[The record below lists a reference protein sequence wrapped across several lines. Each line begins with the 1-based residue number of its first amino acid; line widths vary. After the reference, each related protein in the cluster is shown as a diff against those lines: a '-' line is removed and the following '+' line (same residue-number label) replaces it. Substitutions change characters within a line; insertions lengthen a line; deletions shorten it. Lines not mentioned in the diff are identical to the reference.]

1 MSEAAPALDTST
13 PAGAS
18 AHLAALASDKQ
29 WGARLLQ
36 KEATALAEFEKLSA
50 TAAGFYAPS
59 ASDVVAKNA
68 LDAFA
73 KSAAAGEHPA
83 LQLKAIR
90 EASDGKPPSPDEL
103 VAFSARQQHLAL
115 AQDLIADALTKFEL
129 SPETQAEIL
138 NGCKAT
144 PEQCAAAAR
153 MQAQKFRDP
162 EWTNRLMNSDPA
174 ALREQ
179 FLLSFIL
186 SSDQAQGIPMKAIAN
201 LLGVGIGESR
211 NLKHAI

>member
-1 MSEAAPALDTST
+1 MSEAPALDVST

-18 AHLAALASDKQ
+18 AQLANLSSDKE
-29 WGARLLQ
+29 WGAKLLAGD
-36 KEATALAEFEKLSA
+36 ATALADFGKLSK
-50 TAAGFYAPS
+50 TASGFYVPS
-59 ASDVVAKNA
+59 ASDAVAKNA

-73 KSAAAGEHPA
+73 KSAAAGEHPV
-83 LQLKAIR
+83 LQLKAMR
-90 EASDGKPPSPDEL
+90 EATDGKPPTPDEL
-103 VAFSARQQHLAL
+103 IAFSERTRHIAM
-115 AQDLIADALTKFEL
+115 AQDVIADALTKFEL

-162 EWTNRLMNSDPA
+162 EWTSRLMNSDPA

>member
-1 MSEAAPALDTST
+1 MTEVSAIDTST

-18 AHLAALASDKQ
+18 AQLANLSSDKE
-29 WGARLLQ
+29 WGAKLLAGD
-36 KEATALAEFEKLSA
+36 ATALADFDKLSR
-50 TAAGFYAPS
+50 TASGFYVPPAND
-59 ASDVVAKNA
+59 AVAAKT

-73 KSAAAGEHPA
+73 KSAVAGEPPV
-83 LQLKAIR
+83 LQLKAMR
-90 EASDGKPPSPDEL
+90 EAASDGKPPTPDEL
-103 VAFSARQQHLAL
+103 VAFSARQQHVAL

-129 SPETQAEIL
+129 NEDIQSEIV

-153 MQAQKFRDP
+153 LQNQKLNDPDFAARLLRSDP
-162 EWTNRLMNSDPA
+162 E
-174 ALREQ
+174 ALRTQ

-201 LLGVGIGESR
+201 LLGVGAGQPR
-211 NLKHAI
+211 NLSHPI